1 MWVRLSSVTQAEI
14 EGVCTFFV
22 PNGCNMQL
30 KEWSL
35 ISLLILA
42 GLLGAAAVECDDQHH
57 LVNGLCCIKCL
68 PGFYKDKDCDAESPT
83 KCLQCPGG
91 TYTEFLNYIEECLV
105 CEHCS
110 EDHGIEEKRPCLPT
124 QNRKCRC
131 MDGFFLE
138 PSLILG
144 QNADMCHRHQECQ
157 PGEGVVERGTRT
169 SDTVCTPCAVGTFSD
184 QGSRTQKCEDWTD
197 CESLGLKL
205 IIPGTTDRDT
215 VCGYEFLPS
224 TMSSAK
230 TAQTPVP
237 PTSSSYATVSVT
249 SVKDAGSAWQ
259 TKSEENGHATTS
271 GNKHTD
277 HRGSNHTIAT
287 VIGVVGIF
295 LIIVILVV
303 VCIVGL
309 HLHGYLQCAKKKCTS
324 GPGITY
330 RNSAYSP
337 VTDSGDTVTVTN
349 ESENGRDLEET
360 ACKHVR
366 GQWPTPPPAM
376 EAPHTLQVPAGPS
389 GQNEGQEQQPST
401 SDGNTR
407 QIYLNVQVTNNS
419 HQVIN
424 NTTKNTTVHDN
435 STNVQDC
442 GTASFGNNNTF
453 NVDTSMT
460 DSSTVTKVEGNSGG
474 VQIGEKNTM

>member
-1 MWVRLSSVTQAEI
+1 
-14 EGVCTFFV
+14 
-22 PNGCNMQL
+22 MQL

-42 GLLGAAAVECDDQHH
+42 GLLGAAAVECDDQHL

-68 PGFYKDKDCDAESPT
+68 PGFYKDKDCDADSPT

-91 TYTEFLNYIEECLV
+91 TYTEFPNYLDECLV

-138 PSLILG
+138 PPLVLG
-144 QNADMCHRHQECQ
+144 QNADMCLRHQECQ

-169 SDTVCTPCAVGTFSD
+169 SDTVCAPCTVGTFSD
-184 QGSRTQKCEDWTD
+184 QGSRTQKCQDWTD

-215 VCGYEFLPS
+215 VCGYDSLPS

-230 TAQTPVP
+230 TTQTP

-249 SVKDAGSAWQ
+249 SMKDTGSVWQ
-259 TKSEENGHATTS
+259 TKVHGHETTS
-271 GNKHTD
+271 SKKHAD
-277 HRGSNHTIAT
+277 HGGSHHIISTLSI
-287 VIGVVGIF
+287 VVAALLSI
-295 LIIVILVV
+295 IIVGCVT
-303 VCIVGL
+303 CIAYRQ
-309 HLHGYLQCAKKKCTS
+309 GYLQCAKRKRA
-324 GPGITY
+324 PGMTF
-330 RNSAYSP
+330 RNPAYSP
-337 VTDSGDTVTVTN
+337 VTTNTSAGGTVTVAD
-349 ESENGRDLEET
+349 ESESGRDLEDT
-360 ACKHVR
+360 ACKRVR
-366 GQWPTPPPAM
+366 GQWPSPHPAI
-376 EAPHTLQVPAGPS
+376 EAPPTVQVPAGPS
-389 GQNEGQEQQPST
+389 NQTEGGQQQPSAP
-401 SDGNTR
+401 DGNPQ
-407 QIYLNVQVTNNS
+407 QINYIVQFNSQVNN
-419 HQVIN
+419 QVM
-424 NTTKNTTVHDN
+424 NTTKNTTVHNQSKTVLDN
-435 STNVQDC
+435 SMNVQDC
-442 GTASFGNNNTF
+442 GILSVGSNNTF

-474 VQIGEKNTM
+474 VQIGNENTMK